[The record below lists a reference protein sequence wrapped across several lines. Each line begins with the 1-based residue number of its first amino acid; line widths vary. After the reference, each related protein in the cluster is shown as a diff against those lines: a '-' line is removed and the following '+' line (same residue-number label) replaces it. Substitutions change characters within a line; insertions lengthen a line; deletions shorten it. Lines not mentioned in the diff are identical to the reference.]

1 MNVLPTAYLAPI
13 SYFQHITQSSEPEIE
28 IYETFPKQTLRN
40 RCYILGANGVQ
51 MLTIPVSKS
60 ESKLT
65 RDIKISY
72 QQHWQHIHWM
82 AIVSAYK
89 HSAFFDYYADYLEPF
104 YTQSWEWLVD
114 YNSEQ
119 TSVILALLHNQ
130 PTLRPAIPTTNT
142 WQGNDL
148 EPIWEGNI
156 TPYYQLF
163 TADFVNNLSIIDL
176 LFNMGAESLSVLQN
190 YEKAN

>member
-1 MNVLPTAYLAPI
+1 M
-13 SYFQHITQSSEPEIE
+13 
-28 IYETFPKQTLRN
+28 
-40 RCYILGANGVQ
+40 
-51 MLTIPVSKS
+51 
-60 ESKLT
+60 
-65 RDIKISY
+65 
-72 QQHWQHIHWM
+72 
-82 AIVSAYK
+82 SAYK

-119 TSVILALLHNQ
+119 TSVILGLLHNQ

-148 EPIWEGNI
+148 ESIWEGNI